1 MILKDVTAK
10 NFGQFQDKTI
20 TFDPGL
26 NVIYGENESGKTTL
40 HTFIRGMLFG
50 IRKLRGRAAK
60 TDVYS
65 RYEPWENEHYYAGS
79 MRMESGG
86 KTFRLS
92 RSFQKTKPKSELI
105 CETDGETLSVEHG
118 DLDMLLGGM
127 SETVYDNTVSIGQ
140 LKSQTDD
147 GLVVE
152 LRNYMANYQGS
163 GDGDLNIQEALDTLK
178 KRKKEQETLKRQ
190 GEQERESRKR
200 ELSTHIDYIQ
210 DELEDAKRSLSQKQ
224 NEILRVEA
232 QQRREEE
239 RRQAELAKMQEQER
253 LEQQKKEDQE
263 QQRLEAERQQAAAE
277 SQRKIAEQK
286 VAQQRQNA
294 ENMHNS
300 RRMAVTV
307 AIAVLAFIG
316 CMFAPDMMWK
326 TVIIVAAAVVIL
338 ALFIISNRKWK
349 KSPKSVP
356 EPEEETEPERAEVET
371 DILEAAQ
378 KELEEQQRLE
388 ALQREKEE
396 QQRQRMLEK
405 EKLRWSM
412 ERYQEDIQE
421 KTIQLENV
429 QEDYQVYC
437 EAEIQASPE
446 EEDLQAIQMATQHIA
461 DIAVAMQQAIGEE
474 LKTRMSEILCE
485 LTEGRYEKIQIDENF
500 NMGVHS
506 SEHYIP
512 LEHLSRGTIEQVY
525 FALRMAVSQILCE
538 DEPMPVLLDDVFAMY
553 DEKRLMQALRW
564 LAKQKQ
570 QVLIFTCHKREKELL
585 DKMQLNYSYHSLR

>member
-86 KTFRLS
+86 KVFRLS

-118 DLDMLLGGM
+118 DLDMLLGNM

-152 LRNYMANYQGS
+152 LRNYMANYQGG
-163 GDGDLNIQEALDTLK
+163 GDGDLNIQEALDALK

-200 ELSTHIDYIQ
+200 ELATHIDYIQ
-210 DELEDAKRSLSQKQ
+210 EELEDAKRNLSQTQ
-224 NEILRVEA
+224 SEIIRVEE

-239 RRQAELAKMQEQER
+239 RRQAEQEKTLEQEHR
-253 LEQQKKEDQE
+253 EQQDQADRE
-263 QQRLEAERQQAAAE
+263 QQRLEAERQQEAE
-277 SQRKIAEQK
+277 NVQRKMAEQK
-286 VAQQRQNA
+286 AAQQRRNA

-300 RRMAVTV
+300 RRMAMTV
-307 AIAVLAFIG
+307 IIAVLAFMA
-316 CMFAPDMMWK
+316 CMFAPGMMWK
-326 TVIIVAAAVVIL
+326 TVIIVAAAAVIL
-338 ALFIISNRKWK
+338 ALFIISNKKWE
-349 KSPKSVP
+349 KSPENV
-356 EPEEETEPERAEVET
+356 EPEEETKPERMEVET

-378 KELEEQQRLE
+378 RELEEKQRLE
-388 ALQREKEE
+388 AVQREKEE

-429 QEDYQVYC
+429 QEDYQAYC

-461 DIAVAMQQAIGEE
+461 DITVAMQQAIGEE
-474 LKTRMSEILCE
+474 LKTRMSQILCE
-485 LTEGRYEKIQIDENF
+485 LTGGRYEKIQIDENF

-564 LAKQKQ
+564 LTKQKQ
-570 QVLIFTCHKREKELL
+570 QVLIFTCHKREMELL
-585 DKMQLNYSYHSLR
+585 DQMQLNYSYHSLG